1 VDAAAIAGDVGGQEG
16 KARMILEDDRAGT
29 AANRILETTALR
41 LVRAEPGAVRQVVEP
56 DRQEMWYRTR
66 FPLNLDRTS

>member
-1 VDAAAIAGDVGGQEG
+1 
-16 KARMILEDDRAGT
+16 MILEDDRAGT